1 MNNKLRK
8 QFFIIFKQYL
18 QQKRFDLFNALCNN
32 ISMKNNESFLE
43 KKEQQRK
50 FDAFNVINL
59 MLFVGVLVMFIISLG
74 FCIRNMVMSSN
85 KTDYLVPLT
94 QRILAIIIAFI
105 PLFLKKIFKISFP
118 KLATSVFY
126 LFLFLSIYLGTFIG
140 LYTKTEVWDMII
152 HFLSGV
158 VFGFFAMFLINLFMY
173 KNKQKTNP
181 YFVFIFVF
189 CFALSIGACWEI
201 YEFTFDSLL
210 GLNMQGFATQGG
222 LNYIGQKALL
232 DTMLDIVFDFFGAVV
247 SAIICGVCAYK
258 YKNFVSKF
266 QITKIKKEQENI
278 SQIEE

>member
-1 MNNKLRK
+1 
-8 QFFIIFKQYL
+8 
-18 QQKRFDLFNALCNN
+18 
-32 ISMKNNESFLE
+32 MKNKESFLE
-43 KKEQQRK
+43 KKQQQRK

-59 MLFVGVLVMFIISLG
+59 MLFVGVLAMFIISLG
-74 FCIRNMVMSSN
+74 FCIRDMVLSSN
-85 KTDYLVPLT
+85 KSDYVVSLL
-94 QRILAIIIAFI
+94 QRILAIIVVFI
-105 PLFLKKIFKISFP
+105 PLFLKKVFKISFP

-126 LFLFLSIYLGTFIG
+126 LFLFLSIYLGTFVG
-140 LYTKTEVWDMII
+140 LYTKTIVWDII
-152 HFLSGV
+152 VHLLSGF
-158 VFGFFAMFLINLFMY
+158 VFGFFAMFLINLFFSS
-173 KNKQKTNP
+173 KNKNINP
-181 YFVFIFVF
+181 CFVFIFVF

-232 DTMLDIVFDFFGAVV
+232 DTMLDIVFDFLGAIV

-266 QITKIKKEQENI
+266 QITKIKKEKENI

>member
-1 MNNKLRK
+1 
-8 QFFIIFKQYL
+8 
-18 QQKRFDLFNALCNN
+18 
-32 ISMKNNESFLE
+32 MKNNESFLE
-43 KKEQQRK
+43 KKENQRK

-59 MLFVGVLVMFIISLG
+59 MLFVGIVVLFIISLG
-74 FCIRNMVMSSN
+74 FCIRDMVISAN
-85 KTDYLVPLT
+85 KNDFIVPLL
-94 QRILAIIIAFI
+94 QRILAIIVAFI

-140 LYTKTEVWDMII
+140 LYTKTESWDMIV

-158 VFGFFAMFLINLFMY
+158 VFGFFAMFLINLFFSSNN
-173 KNKQKTNP
+173 KNINEW
-181 YFVFIFVF
+181 FVFIFVF
-189 CFALSIGACWEI
+189 CFALAVGACWEI
-201 YEFTFDSLL
+201 YEFTFDSILS
-210 GLNMQGFATQGG
+210 LNMQGYATQGG

-232 DTMLDIVFDFFGAVV
+232 DTMLDIVFDFLGAII

-266 QITKIKKEQENI
+266 EITKIKKEQENI